1 MKKLSS
7 LLILTAAAICAHAQ
21 SSYKITFIQLLN
33 DAQEK
38 FSNSISTEIDKGA
51 NANPDAKYYNTS
63 IGFGGGEESILFAA
77 KYDKIIYT
85 CDFDYSD
92 TDQLLKAGKVLE
104 DVLQVVNLYVKAGRY
119 SGRDYED
126 NKGNTITEL
135 KTIDGQMAL
144 KIITYPENSGSA
156 IWIYAVRP
164 FKDPKEN
171 IESILNAAK
180 TGFKSLKGDLIVGR
194 EAGEEINVKYYYCKS
209 SLNAAEEYLVF
220 RPLKNKMFFLA
231 IFEYG
236 TPHER
241 ERAAVMLSKAQE
253 ICDKMVTEG
262 KLTKE
267 SGAWENEPGNSKI
280 EYKTKEGKDFLY
292 ISTYKD
298 DYGMSFVVHSQIMG
312 NN

>member
-1 MKKLSS
+1 MRKSLST
-7 LLILTAAAICAHAQ
+7 LLLTAIAICAHAQ

-38 FSNSISTEIDKGA
+38 FSNSIGTEINKDT
-51 NANPDAKYYNTS
+51 NPNAKYYTTN
-63 IGFGGGEESILFAA
+63 IGFGVGKESITVTTQNNKA
-77 KYDKIIYT
+77 IYS
-85 CDFDYSD
+85 CSLYNLE
-92 TDQLLKAGKVLE
+92 TDQLMIAVKVLE
-104 DVLQVVNLYVKAGRY
+104 DVLQVVNLYVKAGKY
-119 SGRDYED
+119 SGRDYTD
-126 NKGNTITEL
+126 DSGNEITEL

-144 KIITYPENSGSA
+144 KIISYPENAGSG
-156 IWIYAVRP
+156 IIIYSVRP

-180 TGFKSLKGDLIVGR
+180 TGFKSLKSDLIVGR

-209 SLNAAEEYLVF
+209 SLNAAEEYLIF

-241 ERAAVMLSKAQE
+241 ERSAIMLSKAQE

-262 KLTKE
+262 KLTKK
-267 SGAWENEPGNSKI
+267 SGMSENEPGNSKI

-292 ISTYKD
+292 ISNYKD